1 MHAPMSFFETT
12 VSSLLNEL
20 RRLSNPISSQP
31 LGRIMNR
38 FAKDIDTIDNVLSDE
53 MRMFENT
60 FSQMIG
66 AIVLISVST
75 HSTLD
80 VQPCSHELQIVVPWF
95 LIAMSVVI
103 VIYYYMAL
111 FYRSSAR
118 ELKVSSVLGSLSYSY
133 RSSAETRFYPAI
145 IGLFAFL

>member
-1 MHAPMSFFETT
+1 MSFFETT
-12 VSSLLNEL
+12 VGSLLNEL

-53 MRMFENT
+53 MRMFANT

-75 HSTLD
+75 RYWPTPEVSH
-80 VQPCSHELQIVVPWF
+80 CSCDGRQIGG
-95 LIAMSVVI
+95 A
-103 VIYYYMAL
+103 
-111 FYRSSAR
+111 SAVR
-118 ELKVSSVLGSLSYSY
+118 G
-133 RSSAETRFYPAI
+133 
-145 IGLFAFL
+145 